1 MVVRGR
7 NWRDTNLEE
16 GLWSVLEMLSNE
28 ILNAALSGTC
38 ERDEVFMMKDPV
50 ILMFVQGFIRPNP
63 LKHTVVVSLWCL
75 I

>member
-1 MVVRGR
+1 MDIRGR

-16 GLWSVLEMLSNE
+16 RLWSVLEMLSND

-38 ERDEVFMMKDPV
+38 ERDEVFVMKDPV
-50 ILMFVQGFIRPNP
+50 IMMLVQGFIRPNP
-63 LKHTVVVSLWCL
+63 LEHTVMVSSWCL